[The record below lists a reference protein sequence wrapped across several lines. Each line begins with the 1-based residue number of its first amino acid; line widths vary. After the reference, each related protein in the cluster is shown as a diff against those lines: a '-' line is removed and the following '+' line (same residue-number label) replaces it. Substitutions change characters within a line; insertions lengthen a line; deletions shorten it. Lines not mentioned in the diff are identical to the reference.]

1 MCNDHIKID
10 LCDRLINGHFG
21 IAFDFG
27 YLSSSITIVYL
38 NLDDEKTGKNAIL
51 KDPYPSK
58 HKVLP
63 TQKVEANIKINKIS

>member
-10 LCDRLINGHFG
+10 LCYRLINGRFG

-27 YLSSSITIVYL
+27 YLSSSITKVYL
-38 NLDDEKTGKNAIL
+38 NLDDEKTGKNATL

-58 HKVLP
+58 HKVLAI
-63 TQKVEANIKINKIS
+63 QKVEANIKINKIS